1 MAIHE
6 FPDPP
11 NIKKFSNATER
22 IFDLFRNACGVTLD
36 FKNEYFENKIES
48 VKKCRREFHSIADD
62 TIDQADNL
70 VKFGGDIMIL
80 VEFYNDEDISKKDIL
95 DYLNKLS
102 NDAITNKTAIEKTSA
117 KIKTLKGDMIE
128 IYNELKKFDFKN
140 MKNIDPITYNKF
152 KNAEFKKNFLIALS
166 MTALILSTMITI
178 PVAGTVLMVG
188 FDAVEMATLAVA
200 ATTTTTLSTVGIGS
214 SYPADK
220 NKENAAKLQK
230 TLNIRQKQMINKSEN
245 IQNDILSAIPILKEL
260 EDFWMAQIVEL
271 ERLTEY
277 FESSSVKRFPLN
289 KLIIKRLEKRW
300 KETIE
305 ECKHYS
311 DTTRNKVEDDRNDM
325 NN

>member
-22 IFDLFRNACGVTLD
+22 IFDLFRNVCGATLD

-62 TIDQADNL
+62 TIDQTGKL

-102 NDAITNKTAIEKTSA
+102 NDAITNKTAIEKISS
-117 KIKTLKGDMIE
+117 KIKTLKDEMLE
-128 IYNELKKFDFKN
+128 IRDELQKFDFEN

-166 MTALILSTMITI
+166 MTALFLSAMITI
-178 PVAGTVLMVG
+178 PVAGAVLMG
-188 FDAVEMATLAVA
+188 TNAVEMSTLAVA
-200 ATTTTTLSTVGIGS
+200 ATTATTLSTVGMGGS
-214 SYPADK
+214 YSAYK
-220 NKENAAKLQK
+220 KKENAAELQE
-230 TLNIRQKQMINKSEN
+230 TLNIRQKQMINKSKN

-260 EDFWMAQIVEL
+260 EDFWMAQFVEL
-271 ERLTEY
+271 ERLIEY

-311 DTTRNKVEDDRNDM
+311 DTTRNKLEDDRNDM